1 MACAADDGGWPDD
14 EDQCSQEDAELGFWH
29 DSLPEPCGAAA
40 QPSEPPARASSAKKF
55 DTVFT
60 NAKAGMAGVDAVRV
74 DTRRPKDTS
83 PNGCKQERVKQIVYE
98 MSKDSPFYAEAQRRD
113 AITEERCV
121 ALQARLAALSK
132 PELSAAERALQKR
145 RSELEATRDL
155 SRMWICVDMDAFF
168 AACEIRDR
176 PELANVPMAVGGIG
190 MISTSNYAARRFGVR
205 AAMPG
210 FIARRLCPELVLVE
224 PNFAKYVAAAEQTR
238 QVFALFDADF
248 ISGSLDEAFLDITE
262 YCVKEGC
269 TPAEA
274 AERLRVQVLAQTRL
288 TCSAGVAPNRLL
300 AKVASD
306 VNKPN
311 GQCVLPPSAPALLAF
326 LEQRP
331 VRKLPGVGRVTEKL
345 LAACGVV
352 TCGAVLQHAP
362 ALSLLLSRSAFE
374 FVFEASLGLG
384 ETSRPVEL
392 APGEAG
398 RKGMSVERTFANMSD
413 PAALE
418 RKLRE
423 LAAALAAHLSS
434 EGLRARQ
441 ITLKLKTAAFEV
453 RTRTAPLPKHTCAEE
468 DLLVPALRLL
478 RAELPIC
485 IRLMGLRASHFLER
499 RPPPPGQTTLAF
511 RRFAEGADVEPGC
524 YTCERCGATVAEAAR
539 AEHDDFHV
547 ARQLQ
552 QQLREEEA
560 AAASKA
566 AKATKRPR
574 EGGIQAL
581 FQRAAANNK

>member
-1 MACAADDGGWPDD
+1 M
-14 EDQCSQEDAELGFWH
+14 
-29 DSLPEPCGAAA
+29 
-40 QPSEPPARASSAKKF
+40 
-55 DTVFT
+55 
-60 NAKAGMAGVDAVRV
+60 
-74 DTRRPKDTS
+74 
-83 PNGCKQERVKQIVYE
+83 KQIVYE

-113 AITEERCV
+113 AVTEERCV
-121 ALQARLAALSK
+121 ALQARLASLSQ
-132 PELSAAERALQKR
+132 PELAAAEKALRKR

-155 SRMWICVDMDAFF
+155 SRTWICVDMDMFF

-176 PELANVPMAVGGIG
+176 PELADVPMAVGGIG
-190 MISTSNYAARRFGVR
+190 MLSTSNYVARRFGVR

-210 FIARRLCPELVLVE
+210 FIARRLCPALVLVE
-224 PNFAKYVAAAEQTR
+224 PNFDKYVAAAEQTR
-238 QVFALFDADF
+238 QVFALFDEDF
-248 ISGSLDEAFLDITE
+248 ISGSLDEAFLDVTE
-262 YCVKEGC
+262 YCVKERC

-274 AERLRVQVLAQTRL
+274 AERLRAQVLAQTRL
-288 TCSAGVAPNRLL
+288 TCSAGVAPNRRL
-300 AKVASD
+300 AKIASD
-306 VNKPN
+306 INKPN

-352 TCGAVLQHAP
+352 TCGEVLRNA
-362 ALSLLLSRSAFE
+362 AKLSLLLSRVAFD

-384 ETSRPVEL
+384 ESSRPAEL

-398 RKGMSVERTFANMSD
+398 RKGMSVERTFGNMSD

-423 LAAALAAHLSS
+423 LAAALAEHLSC

-441 ITLKLKTAAFEV
+441 ITLKLKTATFEV

-468 DLLVPALRLL
+468 DLLAPALRLL
-478 RAELPIC
+478 RAELPVC

-499 RPPPPGQTTLAF
+499 RPPSPGQTTLAF
-511 RRFAEGADVEPGC
+511 RAEGAESAPGC
-524 YTCERCGATVAEAAR
+524 FCCERCGATVADAAR

-566 AKATKRPR
+566 AKATTKRPP

-581 FQRAAANNK
+581 FKRAAANK